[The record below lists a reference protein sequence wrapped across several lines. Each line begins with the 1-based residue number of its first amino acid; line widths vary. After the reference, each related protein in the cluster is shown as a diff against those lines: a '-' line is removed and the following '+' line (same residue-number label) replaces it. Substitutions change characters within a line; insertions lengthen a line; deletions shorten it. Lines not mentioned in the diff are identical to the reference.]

1 MDGMSERAKLQR
13 DMIWASL
20 ISTTLFIVAVVAVM
34 RAPQGY
40 ETHGTVLSVVCLA
53 AGTWWTVKL
62 QRLKK
67 RLHTLP
73 V

>member
-1 MDGMSERAKLQR
+1 MSERAKLQR
-13 DMIWASL
+13 AMLWASL
-20 ISTTLFIVAVVAVM
+20 VSTTLFIVAVVAAL
-34 RAPQGY
+34 RPPHGY

-67 RLHTLP
+67 RLQTLP